1 MNYHAT
7 APTMKTTK
15 KIKSGGEAPAETPT
29 TPAPTRPK
37 LRRPRRITLWVV
49 VPCSERRTA
58 EKLAQERTLSG
69 LEDVLAEFVSD
80 LVTAVERP
88 GSWEADRVFVWLDSH
103 YPPPSWIRQERAG
116 WKKEGV

>member
-1 MNYHAT
+1 
-7 APTMKTTK
+7 MKTSK
-15 KIKSGGEAPAETPT
+15 YFRNGGESQAETPT
-29 TPAPTRPK
+29 TSAPTRPK

-49 VPCSERRTA
+49 VPFSERRTA

-88 GSWEADRVFVWLDSH
+88 GSGEAERVFAWLDSH
-103 YPPPSWIRQERAG
+103 YPPPSWIQQERAG
-116 WKKEGV
+116 FKKEGG